1 MSWPSGAREE
11 PTILPDAARQGW
23 GIVGRSS
30 GQGFSR
36 YGDCQALPYNRGF
49 AANDTHAMNN
59 RALYFRI
66 LGYINRYR
74 SIAVISI
81 LSMVVAGGVDGTM
94 MRLLENLVNWFGQ
107 IHSGKEAIWKLPTI
121 LFGLGLLRL
130 VSNFTYEYLSTW
142 LASRVMQDLRSEVFA
157 RLIRMPAPFFDKSST
172 GLLLSRVTFD
182 VNQIMDAGL
191 NVLTVIVRDS
201 VLATW
206 LVCNM
211 LWIDWRLTLFCLI
224 LLPGAALSI
233 RVVSKRQ
240 RRLSRETQD
249 KMGGMTCILDES
261 LSGQRIVKIFGG
273 VEYESARFDAA
284 NNQVRRLHVKRNATS
299 SMNSGFT
306 VFLVAIAIAS
316 VVYFAGIRA
325 QDGAITAGAFIA
337 FMGSMMLL
345 QQPIKNLSK
354 INDQL
359 HKGLAAAESV
369 FGTIDQAIEVDTGT
383 HAVERVRGELEY
395 RAVTFG
401 YGEESRLALDSVNLS
416 IAPGETIALVGPS
429 GGGKSTL
436 VNLLPRFY
444 EPTDGQILLDGL
456 PLADYRLA
464 NLRSHIA
471 LVSQDVVLFN
481 DSVAANIAYGA
492 AVVDM
497 ERVRAAATAA
507 HALDFIEQMPG
518 GLSEMLGENGVR
530 LSGGQRQRIA
540 IARALYKDAP
550 ILILD
555 EATSALDTE
564 SERHVQAALDNLMQ
578 GRTTLVI
585 AHRLSTIE
593 NADRIVVLQKGKI
606 VETGRHTEL
615 LAANGVYA
623 RMHAVQFT
631 SQES

>member
-1 MSWPSGAREE
+1 M
-11 PTILPDAARQGW
+11 
-23 GIVGRSS
+23 
-30 GQGFSR
+30 GF
-36 YGDCQALPYNRGF
+36 PYNLRFTDAGPLL
-49 AANDTHAMNN
+49 MNS
-59 RALYFRI
+59 RTLYFRI

-74 SIAVISI
+74 SIAVIAI
-81 LSMVVAGGVDGTM
+81 LSMVVAGSVDTAM
-94 MRLLENLVNWFGQ
+94 MKLLGDMVDLFQRL
-107 IHSGKEAIWKLPTI
+107 HSGKENLLIMPVV
-121 LFGLGLLRL
+121 LFGLGLLRM
-130 VSNFTYEYLSTW
+130 VSSFVYEYLSTW
-142 LASRVMQDLRSEVFA
+142 LASRVMQDMRGEIFN
-157 RLIRMPAPFFDKSST
+157 RLVRMPTTFFDKSST
-172 GLLLSRVTFD
+172 GVLLSRVTFD

-201 VLATW
+201 VLAVG
-206 LVCNM
+206 LLGVM
-211 LWIDWRLTLFCLI
+211 LWTDWKLTLFCLL

-249 KMGGMTCILDES
+249 TMGEMASILDES
-261 LSGQRIVKIFGG
+261 LAGQRIVKIFGG
-273 VEYESARFDAA
+273 GEYEIARFGVA
-284 NNQVRRLHVKRNATS
+284 NNKVRRLHVKRNATS
-299 SMNSGFT
+299 SLNSGFT
-306 VFLVAIAIAS
+306 VFLIAVTLAALI
-316 VVYFAGIRA
+316 YFAGLRA
-325 QDGAITAGAFIA
+325 QAGALTAGNFVS
-337 FMGSMMLL
+337 FMGAMMLL

-369 FGTIDQAIEVDTGT
+369 FGMIDQPVEIDTGT
-383 HAVERVRGELEY
+383 HEVPRVRGELEY

-401 YGEESRLALDSVNLS
+401 YGEEGRLALDQISLQV
-416 IAPGETIALVGPS
+416 APGETIALVGPS

-444 EPTDGQILLDGL
+444 EPSAGQILLDGL
-456 PLADYRLA
+456 PLNDYRLA
-464 NLRSHIA
+464 NLRRQIA

-481 DSVAANIAYGA
+481 DTVAANIAYGA
-492 AVVDM
+492 ESLDM
-497 ERVRAAATAA
+497 ERVRAAAKAA

-518 GLSEMLGENGVR
+518 GLNEMLGENGVR

-564 SERHVQAALDNLMQ
+564 SERYVQAALDYLMQ

-606 VETGRHTEL
+606 VEIGRHADL

-623 RMHAVQFT
+623 RMHAVQFS
-631 SQES
+631 SQEG